1 MMYAN
6 FILLS
11 DKGRKP
17 LTRRVVITD
26 IKDFIVNRQSIQE
39 GAIMRLCKSRGMTV
53 RDLHTYGYNKI
64 KFEIIKGE

>member
-1 MMYAN
+1 MIYAN

-17 LTRRVVITD
+17 LTRRVLITD
-26 IKDFIVNRQSIQE
+26 INEFIANRQAIQE
-39 GAIMRLCKSRGMTV
+39 GAILRLCKSRGMTI
-53 RDLHTYGYNKI
+53 RDLQTYGYNKI

>member
-1 MMYAN
+1 MIYAN

-17 LTRRVVITD
+17 LTRRVLITD
-26 IKDFIVNRQSIQE
+26 INEFIANRQTIQE
-39 GAIMRLCKSRGMTV
+39 GAILRLCKSRGMAV
-53 RDLHTYGYNKI
+53 RDLQTYGYNKI